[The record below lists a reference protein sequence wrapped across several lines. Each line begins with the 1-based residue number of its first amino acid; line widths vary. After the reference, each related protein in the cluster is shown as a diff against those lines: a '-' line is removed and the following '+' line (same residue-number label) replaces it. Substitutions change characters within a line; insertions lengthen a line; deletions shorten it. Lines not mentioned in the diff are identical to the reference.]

1 MTHEE
6 RAVWIKR
13 GFIVFL
19 ALGICLAVLF
29 YPEKKPESTAKPE
42 LDPGKDP
49 KNFAVQILH
58 FHQPGNPES
67 EEIAKSLNEVGRK
80 FEKQVLVTR
89 IDVTKEPERAK
100 AEKVTKPPKVV
111 MMAGQERVCKFQG
124 VWTEPQ
130 IERKVE
136 QILSG
141 LKTAGKD
148 WRPPVQ
154 GMQKATDENAPK
166 LPPPPPESPAPAA
179 PSTTTKR

>member
-6 RAVWIKR
+6 RAVWIRR
-13 GFIVFL
+13 GIIVFL
-19 ALGICLAVLF
+19 ALGICLGVLF
-29 YPEKKPESTAKPE
+29 YPEKKPETTAKPAVE
-42 LDPGKDP
+42 EKKDL
-49 KNFAVQILH
+49 KNYAMEILH

-67 EEIAKSLNEVGRK
+67 EQIAKSLDEVGRK

-100 AEKVTKPPKVV
+100 EEKVTKPPKVV
-111 MMAGQERVCKFQG
+111 MMAGQERACKFQG
-124 VWTEPQ
+124 VWTEQQ
-130 IERKVE
+130 IELKVE

-148 WRPPVQ
+148 WRPEVQ
-154 GMQKATDENAPK
+154 GMQKATDENAPT
-166 LPPPPPESPAPAA
+166 LPVPPPSAPPAA

>member
-6 RAVWIKR
+6 RAVWIRR
-13 GFIVFL
+13 GIIVFL
-19 ALGICLAVLF
+19 ALGICLGVLF
-29 YPEKKPESTAKPE
+29 YPEKKPETTAKPAVE
-42 LDPGKDP
+42 EKNDP
-49 KNFAVQILH
+49 KNYAMEILH

-67 EEIAKSLNEVGRK
+67 EQIAKSLDEVGRK

-100 AEKVTKPPKVV
+100 EEKVTKPPKVV
-111 MMAGQERVCKFQG
+111 MMAGQERACKFQG
-124 VWTEPQ
+124 VWTEQQ
-130 IERKVE
+130 IELKVE

-148 WRPPVQ
+148 WRPEVQ
-154 GMQKATDENAPK
+154 GMQKATDQNAPA
-166 LPPPPPESPAPAA
+166 LPVPPPSAPPAT

>member
-19 ALGICLAVLF
+19 ALGIGLAVLF
-29 YPEKKPESTAKPE
+29 YPEKKPETTAKT
-42 LDPGKDP
+42 
-49 KNFAVQILH
+49 AVDEKSHALVILH

-166 LPPPPPESPAPAA
+166 LPPPPPESPAS